1 MVQCVFK
8 SQTVTVSSNCTHSVE
23 QINNVW
29 GIAVKSVIASLGNIS
44 SYIYQ
49 TNMSW
54 NSMHWESYYFLHTDD
69 CTCMFSNQTRL
80 TNAYHTFLELG
91 LSNIII

>member
-1 MVQCVFK
+1 MVKCVFK
-8 SQTVTVSSNCTHSVE
+8 SQTVTVSSDCTHSVE

-49 TNMSW
+49 TNMS
-54 NSMHWESYYFLHTDD
+54 
-69 CTCMFSNQTRL
+69 
-80 TNAYHTFLELG
+80 
-91 LSNIII
+91 

>member
-1 MVQCVFK
+1 MFHVVKCVFK
-8 SQTVTVSSNCTHSVE
+8 SQTVTVSSDCTHSVE

-54 NSMHWESYYFLHTDD
+54 NSICIGNLIIS
-69 CTCMFSNQTRL
+69 CTQMIVHVCFQTK
-80 TNAYHTFLELG
+80 LG
-91 LSNIII
+91 